1 MKRYENR
8 KNKEIVKVVNVNKKE
23 NTVNVEI
30 LTGSREGENKNYSLG
45 SFNKN
50 FKFLDEI
57 AEEIVPA
64 EIEKEDMIEYLLSI
78 IPESVSK
85 KVSSNEKL
93 VTLYMDGKRI
103 AYIYKRRFS
112 LRFYMPVKIYEK
124 LSIERN
130 MIYRYTVTKNEV
142 DFYVTKE
149 NLINVVNEI
158 CKED

>member
-8 KNKEIVKVVNVNKKE
+8 KNKELVKVVNVNKEE

-30 LTGSREGENKNYSLG
+30 LTGSREGENKNYSLS

-50 FKFLDEI
+50 FKFLNEI
-57 AEEIVPA
+57 IEEIVPA
-64 EIEKEDMIEYLLSI
+64 EIEKEDMIKYLLSV

-93 VTLYMDGKRI
+93 VTLYANGKRI
-103 AYIYKRRFS
+103 AYIYKRRFC
-112 LRFYMPVKIYEK
+112 LRFYIPVKIYENI
-124 LSIERN
+124 SIDN
-130 MIYRYTVTKNEV
+130 MIYKKSVNKNEI
-142 DFYVTKE
+142 DFYATKE
-149 NLINVVNEI
+149 NVANVINEI